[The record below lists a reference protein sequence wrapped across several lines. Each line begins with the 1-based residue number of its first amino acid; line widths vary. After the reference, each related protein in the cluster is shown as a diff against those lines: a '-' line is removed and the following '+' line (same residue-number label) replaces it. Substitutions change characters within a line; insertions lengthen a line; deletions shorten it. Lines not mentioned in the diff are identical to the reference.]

1 MTTVAF
7 HKAFV
12 LFRGIH
18 KRVSVQRDRCS
29 FVLLSWKLYAKLVCS
44 EFKLRNMRLVNNLEN
59 IMQSCGSR
67 QTM

>member
-29 FVLLSWKLYAKLVCS
+29 FVLLSWKLYAKRS

-59 IMQSCGSR
+59 IMQSCGSC
-67 QTM
+67 